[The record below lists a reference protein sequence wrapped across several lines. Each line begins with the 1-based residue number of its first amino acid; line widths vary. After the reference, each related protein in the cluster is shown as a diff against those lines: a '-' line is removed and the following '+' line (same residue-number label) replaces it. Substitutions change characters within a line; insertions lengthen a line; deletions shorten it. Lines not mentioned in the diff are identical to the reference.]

1 MMCIVRVL
9 RGLTIGV
16 SAVRLCLMGF
26 CILWLTAGE
35 LLQDAREW
43 AALAAVGLQAAA
55 LLCVTILAAC
65 RAEGRWGWVTFLGI
79 EALATVFSVAFGVN
93 WTAPGPE
100 LPMAVMPLLFA
111 AALAGLH
118 AILSRLEKEKKDA

>member
-16 SAVRLCLMGF
+16 SVVLLCLLGF
-26 CILWLTAGE
+26 CILWLTAGD
-35 LLQDAREW
+35 LLLDAREW

-65 RAEGRWGWVTFLGI
+65 RAEGRLGWFSFLAI
-79 EALATVFSVAFGVN
+79 EALATVVSTLCGVN
-93 WTAPGPE
+93 WSAPGAE
-100 LPMAVMPLLFA
+100 LVMVLAPLLCA

>member
-16 SAVRLCLMGF
+16 SAMLLGLQGL
-26 CILWLTAGE
+26 CILGLVAGG
-35 LLQDAREW
+35 LLQGVWEW

-65 RAEGRWGWVTFLGI
+65 RAEGRWGWFSFLGI

-93 WTAPGPE
+93 WSNPGVE
-100 LPMAVMPLLFA
+100 LRVALLPLICAV
-111 AALAGLH
+111 ALAGLN